1 MDVPLPMGKTN
12 SSFATAALHDVDAT
26 HSGNAP
32 EPFLCRLRL
41 PSEQPHGFADR
52 RALRNGRDCTII
64 DVKKQESRPL
74 GNLSRGMH
82 QEQREEN
89 HGRR

>member
-1 MDVPLPMGKTN
+1 MGKCI
-12 SSFATAALHDVDAT
+12 SALATAALRDVDAT

-32 EPFLCRLRL
+32 EPFLYRLRL
-41 PSEQPHGFADR
+41 PSERPHGFADR

-64 DVKKQESRPL
+64 DVKKQESRLL
-74 GNLSRGMH
+74 GNLSRSVH
-82 QEQREEN
+82 QEQREEV